1 MRTYFAKAHIGFA
14 SGIATY
20 GETLTDAQLAALGE
34 ARVNELV
41 ENGSLG
47 VMEAPS
53 PVPFPDAD
61 GSDTSGQ
68 TPDAADE
75 GKTEEAVE
83 PASEDDPDD
92 EAEDDPMDEAAMDD
106 LVAETHAETEPTQK
120 KGRKSK

>member
-14 SGIATY
+14 SGMATY

-53 PVPFPDAD
+53 PAPFSDAD
-61 GSDTSGQ
+61 GGDTNGQ
-68 TPDAADE
+68 APDAADG
-75 GKTEEAVE
+75 GKTDEAVE
-83 PASEDDPDD
+83 PASEDDSDD

-106 LVAETHAETEPTQK
+106 LVEETPAEVEPAQK